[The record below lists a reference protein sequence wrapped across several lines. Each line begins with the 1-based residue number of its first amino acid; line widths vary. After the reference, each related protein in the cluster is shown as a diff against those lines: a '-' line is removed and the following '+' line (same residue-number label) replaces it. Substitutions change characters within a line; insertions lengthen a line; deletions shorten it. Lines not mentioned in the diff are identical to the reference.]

1 MLVIPSAGARGCP
14 CAELYGRARRMFAE
28 QYHGQLYKLPQWSPR
43 SVLQAP
49 GSWKTTLKV
58 LLLGDCKYLGDPL
71 GEWGA
76 GYLVPRCPL
85 LRCGLWVLKLC
96 PQGTGYRS
104 RDWVGGDPRL
114 TCEEERV
121 RTQISLSPWSPEI
134 QVLEVLC
141 GGVLDGLPGN
151 VVFGKSVF

>member
-1 MLVIPSAGARGCP
+1 M
-14 CAELYGRARRMFAE
+14 
-28 QYHGQLYKLPQWSPR
+28 
-43 SVLQAP
+43 
-49 GSWKTTLKV
+49 
-58 LLLGDCKYLGDPL
+58 
-71 GEWGA
+71 
-76 GYLVPRCPL
+76 
-85 LRCGLWVLKLC
+85 
-96 PQGTGYRS
+96 
-104 RDWVGGDPRL
+104 GGDPRL